1 MLKNPPLVHMETPG
15 QYRDLAE
22 TCDRLA
28 TQVESEAHRASLIEM
43 ANVWRKLAE
52 DREQGVLIVAPF
64 FDVSCLFRQAE
75 SGFCHLH

>member
-28 TQVESEAHRASLIEM
+28 RQVESEAHRASRIEM

-52 DREQGVLIVAPF
+52 E
-64 FDVSCLFRQAE
+64 AE
-75 SGFCHLH
+75 NKAF

>member
-28 TQVESEAHRASLIEM
+28 RQVESEAHRASRIEL
-43 ANVWRKLAE
+43 ANVWRKLAGE
-52 DREQGVLIVAPF
+52 
-64 FDVSCLFRQAE
+64 AE
-75 SGFCHLH
+75 NKAF